1 MRNKLKEFLPMSR
14 ICVTRHI
21 EFEAAHMLT
30 GYNGPCGS
38 LHGHSYKLEV
48 TITCPESIR
57 TQNDFGF
64 VTDFKNL
71 NKILKENVPDHYFM
85 YNKNATEGSVELTI
99 ANLLKVNGLNTWEF
113 DGYPSAENMA
123 RELAL
128 NFQKILDD
136 TYSSMQMKVTTLKL
150 WETTDSHATWTL
162 DSD

>member
-1 MRNKLKEFLPMSR
+1 MSR

-64 VTDFKNL
+64 VTDFKDL

-85 YNKNATEGSVELTI
+85 YNKNAAEGSVELTI

>member
-1 MRNKLKEFLPMSR
+1 MSR

-99 ANLLKVNGLNTWEF
+99 ANLLKTNGLNTWEF

-136 TYSSMQMKVTTLKL
+136 TYSSMQMKVTMLKL
-150 WETTDSHATWTL
+150 WETTDSHATWT
-162 DSD
+162 SDND

>member
-1 MRNKLKEFLPMSR
+1 MSR

-48 TITCPESIR
+48 TITCPEFIR

-99 ANLLKVNGLNTWEF
+99 ANLLKANGLNTWEF

-136 TYSSMQMKVTTLKL
+136 TYSSMQMKVTMLKL
-150 WETTDSHATWTL
+150 WETTDSHATWT
-162 DSD
+162 SDND